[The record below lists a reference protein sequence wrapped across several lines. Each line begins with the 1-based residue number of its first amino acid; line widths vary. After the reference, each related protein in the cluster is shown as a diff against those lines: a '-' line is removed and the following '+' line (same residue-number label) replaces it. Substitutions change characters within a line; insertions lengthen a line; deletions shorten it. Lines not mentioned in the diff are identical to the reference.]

1 MINNVKDNV
10 KEEKIVQSKKTSVW
24 IMAPC
29 DAQIREKWCR
39 RFETQCEI
47 FFGEKP
53 LKLEDTEVIIGEP
66 SAEVLS
72 GAKKLR
78 WLQITWAGA
87 DKYVSVLKELAR
99 SESSKK
105 DLLFTNASGAFG
117 TIISE
122 YVIGSIISLYR
133 SFPKYWENQSRH
145 IWQKTECPDT
155 IFGKKVLILGCG
167 DIGRNIA
174 HRLKAFDAQTIGI
187 KKHDPSGNALKAFE
201 DFDALYR
208 EEQLDALLPEADIV
222 IGCLPKTKET
232 TGLLN
237 RKRLQSMKKDAI
249 LVNVG
254 RGNLI
259 VTKDLCR
266 VLQEG
271 HLKGAVL
278 DVLDE
283 EPLEENSPLW
293 DMRNVILTPHIAGPS
308 IGNDYTERAIWELCM
323 ENLERYLKG
332 RKLEHIVD
340 LTEGY

>member
-1 MINNVKDNV
+1 MLYNMKDNT
-10 KEEKIVQSKKTSVW
+10 KEEKIVQSEKIKMW

-29 DAQIREKWCR
+29 DAKTREKCYS
-39 RFETQCEI
+39 RFGTRCEI
-47 FFGEKP
+47 FFGEMP
-53 LKLEDTEVIIGEP
+53 PELAQIEVIIGEP
-66 SAEVLS
+66 SAEVLLK
-72 GAKKLR
+72 AKNLR
-78 WLQITWAGA
+78 WLQTTWAGV
-87 DKYVSVLKELAR
+87 DKYVPVLKELVHL
-99 SESSKK
+99 ESSKK
-105 DLLFTNASGAFG
+105 DLFFTNASGAFG

-145 IWQKTECPDT
+145 IWQKIEHSDT

-174 HRLKAFDAQTIGI
+174 HRLKAFDTQIIGI
-187 KKHDPSGNALKAFE
+187 KKYISPDRTSQMPE
-201 DFDALYR
+201 DFDLVYGM
-208 EEQLDALLPEADIV
+208 EQLEQLLPEADIV

-237 RKRLQSMKKDAI
+237 RKRLRSMKKDAI
-249 LVNVG
+249 LINVG

-283 EPLEENSPLW
+283 EPLEENSPFW

-308 IGNDYTERAIWELCM
+308 IGDVYTERAIWELCM
-323 ENLERYLKG
+323 DNLERYLNG
-332 RKLEHIVD
+332 QKLKHIVN
-340 LTEGY
+340 LIEGY

>member
-1 MINNVKDNV
+1 MTKQVKV
-10 KEEKIVQSKKTSVW
+10 GIL
-24 IMAPC
+24 APC
-29 DAQIREKWCR
+29 DAQIREKWHS
-39 RFETQCEI
+39 RFGTRCEI
-47 FFGEKP
+47 FFGDIP
-53 LKLEDTEVIIGEP
+53 LELADIEVIIGEP
-66 SAEVLS
+66 SAEKLHR
-72 GAKKLR
+72 AKKLR

-87 DKYVSVLKELAR
+87 DKYVSVLRELAH
-99 SESSKK
+99 SEIFKK

-122 YVIGSIISLYR
+122 YVVGSILSLYR
-133 SFPKYWENQSRH
+133 SFPQYWENQSRH
-145 IWQKTECPDT
+145 IWQKIERADT

-167 DIGRNIA
+167 DIGRNLA
-174 HRLKAFDAQTIGI
+174 HRLKAFDTQIIGI
-187 KKHDPSGNALKAFE
+187 KKHEPSERSLQTLE
-201 DFDALYR
+201 DFDALYGG
-208 EEQLDALLPEADIV
+208 EQLDILLPEVDMV

-237 RKRLQSMKKDAI
+237 RKRLRSMKKDAI

-259 VTKDLCR
+259 VTKDLCE

-308 IGNDYTERAIWELCM
+308 IGNAYTESAIWALCM
-323 ENLERYLKG
+323 DNLERYLNGQRLK
-332 RKLEHIVD
+332 HIVD
-340 LTEGY
+340 LEEGY